1 MSHRRSQKGFTLI
14 EIMIVLLL
22 TGIILF
28 MVSRL
33 TSETFKS
40 LRFLQEKS
48 QTLQS
53 ATLGLERL
61 TSELREAVRVNT
73 VSPLNFDKINP
84 AAPVCLGND
93 PNAPNPVGTWVRDY
107 SNDANGDNQIGVVEY
122 RRDVA
127 QQILTR
133 TATLNGRTMTT
144 EVAVNVNDFVVQ
156 RGPTLG
162 GNTTGRNVFQVT
174 LTLQEQ
180 RRAVTFV
187 SLLTV
192 PGEQI

>member
-1 MSHRRSQKGFTLI
+1 MRNRRQNTGFTLV

-28 MVSRL
+28 MVSQL
-33 TSETFKS
+33 TSETFRS

-61 TSELREAVRVNT
+61 TSELREAVDVNST
-73 VSPLNFDKINP
+73 SPLNFDKINP

-93 PNAPNPVGTWVRDY
+93 PNSPNPEGTWVRNY
-107 SNDANGDNQIGVVEY
+107 SSDINGDNQIGVVEY
-122 RRDVA
+122 RRDAA

-156 RGPTLG
+156 RAPTLG
-162 GNTTGRNVFQVT
+162 GDATGQNVFQVT